1 MPGRGRDDRS
11 GHDRAGDDT
20 FAIDQPQRVALR
32 LEIRFRIATFGGHF
46 LAKST
51 QPPMPRQGM
60 RSLFALR
67 AGFPVKPVR
76 QRPVS
81 DFGETLLQ
89 LGAGSNQ
96 RLDDGD
102 VIATG

>member
-1 MPGRGRDDRS
+1 
-11 GHDRAGDDT
+11 
-20 FAIDQPQRVALR
+20 
-32 LEIRFRIATFGGHF
+32 
-46 LAKST
+46 
-51 QPPMPRQGM
+51 MPRQGM